1 MDSVRIKLE
10 KLILIGVIPAFLAF
24 YLPATSG
31 VFFFIALS
39 LILIS
44 SLVFLKRLGAFFAY
58 FQRRKSFLNNL
69 LLTVT
74 CTMLSL
80 ILFESFLWILQSRPK
95 NQQKLVMPQEWRK
108 RAVSIP
114 GTSHA
119 YYWHNI
125 LHVHD
130 RNHMRRTS
138 PFPPKSKKQFRIM
151 VVGDSLTYGY
161 GVREEETYPMQIE
174 TVLKKTFNVE
184 VLNLGVSGYQSEDIL
199 KIITKYIPLLQPNL
213 IIYGVCL
220 NDFLPS
226 GVGQYENN
234 MTYRFPLPEGVKA
247 FLVEKTHLGRLVSDA
262 YNYVLIKLGLR
273 NDFYADI
280 LKNFKNY
287 QTRFARDVKDMN
299 MFVLNRGLPPIVA
312 MVLNQFPD
320 LNSNGYQIAMV
331 AEEHLKNAGMAIIST
346 KDFYQRYDKQKMV
359 VSPWEGHP
367 NAKANEIFADFFIAH
382 LQHRSDLERYK
393 LHNER
398 AKR

>member
-10 KLILIGVIPAFLAF
+10 KLILIGLTPAFLAF
-24 YLPATSG
+24 HLRATSG
-31 VFFFIALS
+31 VVFFIALS

-74 CTMLSL
+74 SIMLSL
-80 ILFESFLWILQSRPK
+80 ILFEFFLCIFQSRPEE
-95 NQQKLVMPQEWRK
+95 QQKLVMPQEWKK
-108 RAVSIP
+108 RAVSIS
-114 GTSHA
+114 GASRA

-130 RNHMRRTS
+130 RNYMRRTS
-138 PFPPKSKKQFRIM
+138 PFPPKSKRQFRIM

-174 TVLKKTFNVE
+174 TALKKNFNIE
-184 VLNLGVSGYQSEDIL
+184 VLNLGVSGYQSEDLL
-199 KIITKYIPLLQPNL
+199 KIITEYTPLLQPNL

-226 GVGQYENN
+226 GVGEYQNN
-234 MTYRFPLPEGVKA
+234 MAYRFPFPETFKR
-247 FLVEKTHLGRLVSDA
+247 FLSEKTYLGRMVSDG
-262 YNYVLIKLGLR
+262 YNHILIKLGLR
-273 NDFYADI
+273 NDFYTDI
-280 LKNFKNY
+280 LKDFKNY
-287 QTRFARDVKDMN
+287 QMRFARDVKDMN
-299 MFVLNRGLPPIVA
+299 MFVLNRGLPPVVA

-320 LNSNGYQIAMV
+320 LNSNGYQIALI
-331 AEEHLKNAGMAIIST
+331 AEEHLKNAGLAVIST
-346 KDFYQRYDKQKMV
+346 KEYYHRYDKQKMV

-367 NAKANEIFADFFIAH
+367 NAKANQIFADLFIAH
-382 LQHRSDLERYK
+382 LQHRSDLNRYK
-393 LHNER
+393 L
-398 AKR
+398 AQ